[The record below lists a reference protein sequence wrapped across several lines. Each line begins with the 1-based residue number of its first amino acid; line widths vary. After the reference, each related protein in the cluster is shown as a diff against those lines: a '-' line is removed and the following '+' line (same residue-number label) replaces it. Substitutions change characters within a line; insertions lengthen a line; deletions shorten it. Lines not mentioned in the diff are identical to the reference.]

1 MISTPHRAIIG
12 CGMYSFTPGLQNAWR
27 DLFRN
32 LHRHLGLEASQAFHV
47 CFDFPDSIE
56 QSGRFSVL
64 HTCGYPYISSLRQT
78 HRLVCVPEFD
88 MQGTRNLHYASWFVA
103 RADDERHSLEQFRN
117 SIAVINTLDSNSGM
131 NVLRHAISKIAE
143 GGRFFNGV
151 LVSGAHLRSLDL
163 ILRGAADIA
172 AIDAVTWD
180 LAARQGVAQTDG
192 LKIIGVS
199 EYTAGLPFVTGN
211 DGIFPPHDL
220 CQAFNACL
228 GELSPQWKDL
238 LRIRTFSP
246 VETKQYEQIAHLEE
260 EVRQAGYPQLY

>member
-1 MISTPHRAIIG
+1 
-12 CGMYSFTPGLQNAWR
+12 MYSFTPGLQHAWR

-32 LHRHLGLEASQAFHV
+32 LHRHLGLEASRAFHV
-47 CFDFPDSIE
+47 RFDSPDPAG
-56 QSGRFSVL
+56 QPGRPSVL
-64 HTCGYPYISSLRQT
+64 HTCGYPYIRGLRQT
-78 HRLVCVPEFD
+78 HRLVCVPEFAV
-88 MQGTRNLHYASWFVA
+88 QGARDIHYASWFVA
-103 RADDERHSLEQFRN
+103 RADDERDRLEQFRD
-117 SIAVINTLDSNSGM
+117 SIAVMNTPDSNSGM
-131 NVLRHAISKIAE
+131 NVLRHAVSRLAR

-163 ILRGAADIA
+163 VLRGLADIA

-180 LAARQGVAQTDG
+180 LAARQGVADTDG

-211 DGIFPPHDL
+211 DGIFPSHDL

-228 GELSPQWKDL
+228 SELSPQWKDL

-246 VETKQYEQIAHLEE
+246 VETEQYERIALLEE
-260 EVRQAGYPQLY
+260 EARQAGYPQLS